1 MAKKHIDRAALIA
14 TIRELKELSNEQK
27 SDILQLI
34 SEQKTYG
41 IVWEDSPEDVEE
53 NLRVNVPVLVEDK
66 DKAIIS
72 NADDAPNHIL
82 IEGDNLEALT
92 ALSYTHEGKID
103 VIYIDPPYNTGN
115 KDFVYNDSFVDS
127 EDGYR
132 HSKWLSFMEKRLKI
146 AKKLLSDKGVIFISI
161 DDNEQANLKL
171 LCDEIFRESNC
182 IGPFIQNKMN
192 AKNDTINIQKNHEYI
207 LCYRK
212 QATFSNSN
220 MTKVIPNIIV
230 EQNVIK
236 EVFQEGNEFYYLND
250 SITTRGEGGTLK
262 ARPNLG
268 YSFYYNPETKE
279 LVPWADYDV
288 EIAKTSDREDEVYTD
303 DQNLISSGFVIIRPP
318 LVRGKLGCWTWDIN
332 KAKRD
337 IKYLYV
343 KESKNRFNVH
353 KRTFVSAEFVKEEK
367 GRYYYV
373 ERVKSNSRS
382 ILDYSTNEGTNAFK
396 SILGDNVDFNN
407 PKNVEMLKYLISTS
421 SKDGSV
427 ILDFFAGSGTTL
439 HATMQL
445 NAEDGGHR
453 QCILCTNNENNI
465 CEEVTYERNK
475 RVINGYTTPKG
486 VEVEGLHDNSLRYYK
501 IEDVPRDSSTT
512 GLKKLMLA
520 STDLLC
526 IKNDLYEEQS
536 VFGNIKLRKNIARY
550 FDDGKQKMLIIYKVD
565 AIESIVEEIKKM
577 PADTFIKVYVFSTNN
592 YAMDADFEK
601 VSDKVFLCALPAAIY
616 NAYRKVLPR
625 KNNVITE
632 EEEV

>member
-34 SEQKTYG
+34 SEQKKYG

-53 NLRVNVPVLVEDK
+53 NLRVNVPVLIEDK
-66 DKAIIS
+66 DRAIIS

-132 HSKWLSFMEKRLKI
+132 HSKWLSFMEKRLRI

-161 DDNEQANLKL
+161 DDNEQAGLKL
-171 LCDEIFRESNC
+171 LCDEVFGE
-182 IGPFIQNKMN
+182 QNYISSIPWHSRQSMQ
-192 AKNDTINIQKNHEYI
+192 NDTDFSINHEYI
-207 LCYRK
+207 ICIAKKRRQSNRRLKPSNAYDWYIQDGFVFFPRK
-212 QATFSNSN
+212 VDNDKFSNPDN
-220 MTKVIPNIIV
+220 DIRGPWKADPFDAPNI
-230 EQNVIK
+230 
-236 EVFQEGNEFYYLND
+236 
-250 SITTRGEGGTLK
+250 
-262 ARPNLG
+262 RPNLT
-268 YSFYYNPETKE
+268 YPIINPNTGEQF
-279 LVPWADYDV
+279 L
-288 EIAKTSDREDEVYTD
+288 
-303 DQNLISSGFVIIRPP
+303 PP
-318 LVRGKLGCWTWDIN
+318 NGRHW
-332 KAKRD
+332 RM
-337 IKYLYV
+337 
-343 KESKNRFNVH
+343 S
-353 KRTFVSAEFVKEEK
+353 EE
-367 GRYYYV
+367 
-373 ERVKSNSRS
+373 
-382 ILDYSTNEGTNAFK
+382 
-396 SILGDNVDFNN
+396 
-407 PKNVEMLKYLISTS
+407 KYLIAVAENRIIFGKNGK
-421 SKDGSV
+421 SKPQLKVFLNELEDFGSV
-427 ILDFFAGSGTTL
+427 HNSWFEAEVYKTATHGSKELQGIFGGVKNFSSPKPIELIIEILNMVTLPTKSTIILDFFAGSGTTL

-501 IEDVPRDSSTT
+501 IKDVPRDSSTT

-565 AIESIVEEIKKM
+565 AIESIVEEIKNM

-592 YAMDADFEK
+592 YAMDADFEE

>member
-34 SEQKTYG
+34 SEQKKYG

-53 NLRVNVPVLVEDK
+53 NLRANVPVLVEDK

-92 ALSYTHEGKID
+92 ALSYTHEGKVD

-171 LCDEIFRESNC
+171 LCDEVFGERNLIGSICRQAIKGGSRADNIKTVHDYVLIYAKNHDTMTPFTGEEKEELVLDLCDEKGPYTKGRELNKWGAGSRREDSPSMWFP
-182 IGPFIQNKMN
+182 IKGPNGVDVFPIRNDGSEGRWRWGKNKLLAAVENNDVLFEMRDNGTYIAYEKVRSLKNDKKQYTTWFADNYIN
-192 AKNDTINIQKNHEYI
+192 AKGSESVKAIFCTLMSIFNYAK
-207 LCYRK
+207 
-212 QATFSNSN
+212 
-220 MTKVIPNIIV
+220 PV
-230 EQNVIK
+230 E
-236 EVFQEGNEFYYLND
+236 
-250 SITTRGEGGTLK
+250 
-262 ARPNLG
+262 
-268 YSFYYNPETKE
+268 
-279 LVPWADYDV
+279 
-288 EIAKTSDREDEVYTD
+288 
-303 DQNLISSGFVIIRPP
+303 LIHDLMFMAN
-318 LVRGKLGCWTWDIN
+318 CT
-332 KAKRD
+332 
-337 IKYLYV
+337 
-343 KESKNRFNVH
+343 
-353 KRTFVSAEFVKEEK
+353 
-367 GRYYYV
+367 
-373 ERVKSNSRS
+373 
-382 ILDYSTNEGTNAFK
+382 EGT
-396 SILGDNVDFNN
+396 
-407 PKNVEMLKYLISTS
+407 
-421 SKDGSV
+421 

-501 IEDVPRDSSTT
+501 IKDVPRDSSTT

-592 YAMDADFEK
+592 YAMDADFEE

-632 EEEV
+632 EEEE

>member
-34 SEQKTYG
+34 SEQKKYG
-41 IVWEDSPEDVEE
+41 IVWEDSPEEVEE

-66 DKAIIS
+66 DRAIIS

-132 HSKWLSFMEKRLKI
+132 HSKWLSFMEKRLRI
-146 AKKLLSDKGVIFISI
+146 AKKMLSDKGVIFISI
-161 DDNEQANLKL
+161 DDNEQAGLKL
-171 LCDEIFRESNC
+171 LCDEVFGE
-182 IGPFIQNKMN
+182 QNYISSIPWHSRQSMQ
-192 AKNDTINIQKNHEYI
+192 NDTDFSINHEYI
-207 LCYRK
+207 ICIAKKRRQSNRRLKPSNAYDWYIQDGFVFFPRK
-212 QATFSNSN
+212 VDNDKFSNPDN
-220 MTKVIPNIIV
+220 DIRGPWKADPFDAPNI
-230 EQNVIK
+230 
-236 EVFQEGNEFYYLND
+236 
-250 SITTRGEGGTLK
+250 
-262 ARPNLG
+262 RPNLT
-268 YSFYYNPETKE
+268 YPIINPNTGEQF
-279 LVPWADYDV
+279 L
-288 EIAKTSDREDEVYTD
+288 
-303 DQNLISSGFVIIRPP
+303 PP
-318 LVRGKLGCWTWDIN
+318 NGRHW
-332 KAKRD
+332 RM
-337 IKYLYV
+337 
-343 KESKNRFNVH
+343 S
-353 KRTFVSAEFVKEEK
+353 EE
-367 GRYYYV
+367 
-373 ERVKSNSRS
+373 
-382 ILDYSTNEGTNAFK
+382 
-396 SILGDNVDFNN
+396 
-407 PKNVEMLKYLISTS
+407 KYLIAVAENRIIFGKNGK
-421 SKDGSV
+421 SKPQLKVFLNELEDFGSV
-427 ILDFFAGSGTTL
+427 HNSWFEAEVYKTATHGSKELQGIFGGVKNFSSPKPIELIIGILNMVTLPTKSTIILDFFAGSGTTL

-501 IEDVPRDSSTT
+501 IKDVPRDSSTT

-592 YAMDADFEK
+592 YAMDADFEE
-601 VSDKVFLCALPAAIY
+601 VSDKVFLCAIPAAIY
-616 NAYRKVLPR
+616 NAYKKVLPR

>member
-34 SEQKTYG
+34 SEQKKYG

-66 DKAIIS
+66 DRAIIS

-115 KDFVYNDSFVDS
+115 KDFRYNDSFVDS

-171 LCDEIFRESNC
+171 LCDEIFGACNFVS
-182 IGPFIQNKMN
+182 
-192 AKNDTINIQKNHEYI
+192 
-207 LCYRK
+207 
-212 QATFSNSN
+212 
-220 MTKVIPNIIV
+220 NIIWQSTAGSNTGTDIV
-230 EQNVIK
+230 TITEYVL
-236 EVFQEGNEFYYLND
+236 VF
-250 SITTRGEGGTLK
+250 
-262 ARPNLG
+262 
-268 YSFYYNPETKE
+268 
-279 LVPWADYDV
+279 
-288 EIAKTSDREDEVYTD
+288 
-303 DQNLISSGFVIIRPP
+303 
-318 LVRGKLGCWTWDIN
+318 
-332 KAKRD
+332 
-337 IKYLYV
+337 
-343 KESKNRFNVH
+343 SKNRAQCIFDGEEVDDSSYKFSDEYENTRGRYSLDKMDRRRVGGHYSEALNFPIEMPDGSLRYPGGTETRSDEGWNYLWSKTKVEWGLQNGFIVFKKGKDGWNVYN
-353 KRTFVSAEFVKEEK
+353 KRYSKIDNSGNPIDRTTPYRNLITSDICNTAQGTTEITNIFGIRTFDFPKPSLLIKRFL
-367 GRYYYV
+367 
-373 ERVKSNSRS
+373 SS
-382 ILDYSTNEGTNAFK
+382 IVRTNQH
-396 SILGDNVDFNN
+396 SI
-407 PKNVEMLKYLISTS
+407 
-421 SKDGSV
+421 

-592 YAMDADFEK
+592 YAMDADFEE

-632 EEEV
+632 EEEE

>member
-34 SEQKTYG
+34 SEQKKYG
-41 IVWEDSPEDVEE
+41 IVWEDSPEEVEE

-92 ALSYTHEGKID
+92 ALTYTHEGKID

-161 DDNEQANLKL
+161 DDNEQADLKL
-171 LCDEIFRESNC
+171 LCDEVFGFRN
-182 IGPFIQNKMN
+182 FIASPVRRRRKSQANLS
-192 AKNDTINIQKNHEYI
+192 KNISTIHEYVLI
-207 LCYRK
+207 YKVSGDFELNKIEATIDYREYKNPDNDYRGPYKTMPCTNKGGAKYSVVTPSGSIITEEWRFKKETYEDLYKDNRIVFPRGGAGKPRYKLFLSDK
-212 QATFSNSN
+212 QNAG
-220 MTKVIPNIIV
+220 VIPNSWWD
-230 EQNVIK
+230 ELESN
-236 EVFQEGNEFYYLND
+236 QEGAL
-250 SITTRGEGGTLK
+250 ILK
-262 ARPNLG
+262 
-268 YSFYYNPETKE
+268 
-279 LVPWADYDV
+279 
-288 EIAKTSDREDEVYTD
+288 
-303 DQNLISSGFVIIRPP
+303 
-318 LVRGKLGCWTWDIN
+318 DI
-332 KAKRD
+332 
-337 IKYLYV
+337 
-343 KESKNRFNVH
+343 F
-353 KRTFVSAEFVKEEK
+353 K
-367 GRYYYV
+367 G
-373 ERVKSNSRS
+373 
-382 ILDYSTNEGTNAFK
+382 NAVF
-396 SILGDNVDFNN
+396 DN
-407 PKNVEMLKYLISTS
+407 PKPVGLVKFIERLATS
-421 SKDGSV
+421 RDSV
-427 ILDFFAGSGTTL
+427 ALDFFAGSGTTL

-526 IKNDLYEEQS
+526 IKNDLYEEQTE
-536 VFGNIKLRKNIARY
+536 FGNIKLRPRIARY

-577 PADTFIKVYVFSTNN
+577 PVDTFIKVYVFSTNN
-592 YAMDADFEK
+592 YAMDADFED
-601 VSDKVFLCALPAAIY
+601 VRDKVFLCALPAAIY